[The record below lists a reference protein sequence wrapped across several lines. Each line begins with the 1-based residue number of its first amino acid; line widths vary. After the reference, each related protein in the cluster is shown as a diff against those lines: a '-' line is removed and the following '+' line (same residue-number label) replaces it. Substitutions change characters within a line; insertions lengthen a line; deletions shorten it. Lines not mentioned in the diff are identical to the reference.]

1 MSVLAQKNILIG
13 VSGGIAAYKI
23 PILIRQLVKL
33 KSYVKVV
40 MTPSSKE
47 FVTPLT
53 LSTVSKNDVFSEFT
67 TEKNNNPTWNNHV
80 ELAEWADIFI
90 IAPATSNTISS
101 MSSARCDNLL
111 LACYLSST
119 CPVFV
124 APAMDLEMYNNTLNQ
139 INIKKLVSNNTI
151 VLPVGSGSLASG
163 LNGRGRMLE
172 PNEIVDYVE
181 NKFKKSLPLN
191 SINFLITAGP
201 THEKI
206 DPVRYIGNSSSGKM
220 GYSLAKT
227 ASELGANVKLL
238 LGPTNLSMDLSNIEC
253 IRVQDSDEMY
263 AQTIKHFKES
273 DIVIFSAAISD
284 FKPKKINNSKIKKE
298 SGLDSIDLQPTLDIL
313 KELGK
318 IKTSQFLVGFALET
332 DNVIENAKNKLK
344 SKNLDAIVVNKIG
357 DFNPIS
363 SDYNQIDFINSNL
376 EITSF
381 EKKLKIDVSND
392 IINQII
398 ENVNKTKNQ
407 QLRIN

>member
-1 MSVLAQKNILIG
+1 MSVLTQKNILIG

-23 PILIRQLVKL
+23 PLLIRQLVKL
-33 KSYVKVV
+33 KSNVKVV

-80 ELAEWADIFI
+80 ELAEWADILI

-101 MSSARCDNLL
+101 MASARCDNLL
-111 LACYLSST
+111 LACYLSSK

-124 APAMDLEMYNNTLNQ
+124 APAMDLEMYKNTLNQ
-139 INIKKLVSNNTI
+139 INIKKLVSNNTN

-163 LNGRGRMLE
+163 LDGEGRMLE
-172 PNEIVDYVE
+172 PNEIIDYVE
-181 NKFKKSLPLN
+181 NKFKQSLTLN
-191 SINFLITAGP
+191 SLNFLITAGP

-284 FKPKKINNSKIKKE
+284 FKPIKTNNSKIKKE

-332 DNVIENAKNKLK
+332 DNVIENAKSKLK

-376 EITSF
+376 EVTSF
-381 EKKLKIDVSND
+381 KKKLKIDVSND
-392 IINQII
+392 IISQII
-398 ENVNKTKNQ
+398 ENVNKT
-407 QLRIN
+407 

>member
-1 MSVLAQKNILIG
+1 MSVLAQKNILVG

-23 PILIRQLVKL
+23 PLLIRQLVKL
-33 KSYVKVV
+33 KSNVKVV

-53 LSTVSKNDVFSEFT
+53 LSTVSKNDVFSDFT
-67 TEKNNNPTWNNHV
+67 TAKNNNPTWNNHV

-111 LACYLSST
+111 LACYLSSS

-124 APAMDLEMYNNTLNQ
+124 APAMDLEMYKNTLNQ
-139 INIKKLVSNNTI
+139 TNIKKLVSNNTD

-163 LNGRGRMLE
+163 MEGEGRMLE
-172 PNEIVDYVE
+172 PNEIIDYVE
-181 NKFKKSLPLN
+181 NKFKNSLPLN

-220 GYSLAKT
+220 GYSLAKI
-227 ASELGANVKLL
+227 ASELGANVKLI

-253 IRVQDSDEMY
+253 IRVQDSEEMY

-284 FKPKKINNSKIKKE
+284 FKPIKTNSSKIKKE
-298 SGLDSIDLQPTLDIL
+298 FGLNSIDLQPTLDIL

-332 DNVIENAKNKLK
+332 ENVIENAKSKLK

-376 EITSF
+376 EVTSF

-392 IINQII
+392 IIYQII
-398 ENVNKTKNQ
+398 ENVNKTKN
-407 QLRIN
+407 

>member
-13 VSGGIAAYKI
+13 VSGGIAAYKA
-23 PILIRQLVKL
+23 PLLIRQLVKL
-33 KSYVKVV
+33 NSNVKVV

-53 LSTVSKNDVFSEFT
+53 LSTVSNNDVFSEFT

-101 MSSARCDNLL
+101 MASAQCNNLL
-111 LACYLSST
+111 LACYLSSK

-124 APAMDLEMYNNTLNQ
+124 APAMDLEMYKNTLNQ
-139 INIKKLVSNNTI
+139 TNIKKLVSNNTD

-163 LNGRGRMLE
+163 LEGEGRMLE
-172 PNEIVDYVE
+172 PNEIIDYVE

-191 SINFLITAGP
+191 SLNLLITAGP

-220 GYSLAKT
+220 GYSLAKI

-263 AQTIKHFKES
+263 AQTIKYFKES

-284 FKPKKINNSKIKKE
+284 FKPKKINSSKIKKE
-298 SGLDSIDLQPTLDIL
+298 SGLDSIELQPTHDIL

-332 DNVIENAKNKLK
+332 DNVIENAKSKLK

-398 ENVNKTKNQ
+398 ENVNKTKN
-407 QLRIN
+407 

>member
-1 MSVLAQKNILIG
+1 MSVLAQKNILVG

-23 PILIRQLVKL
+23 PLLIRQLVKL
-33 KSYVKVV
+33 KSNVKVV

-111 LACYLSST
+111 LACYLSSS

-124 APAMDLEMYNNTLNQ
+124 APAMDLEMYKNTLNQ
-139 INIKKLVSNNTI
+139 TNIKKLVSNNTD

-163 LNGRGRMLE
+163 MEGEGRMLE
-172 PNEIVDYVE
+172 PNEIIDYVE
-181 NKFKKSLPLN
+181 NKFKNSLPLN

-220 GYSLAKT
+220 GYSLAKI
-227 ASELGANVKLL
+227 ASELGANVKLI

-253 IRVQDSDEMY
+253 IRVQDSEEMY

-284 FKPKKINNSKIKKE
+284 FKPIKTNNSKIKKE

-332 DNVIENAKNKLK
+332 ENVIENAKSKLK

-376 EITSF
+376 EVTSF

-392 IINQII
+392 IISQII
-398 ENVNKTKNQ
+398 ENVNKTKN
-407 QLRIN
+407 

>member
-13 VSGGIAAYKI
+13 VSGGIAAYKV
-23 PILIRQLVKL
+23 PLLIRQLVKL
-33 KSYVKVV
+33 KSNVKVV

-53 LSTVSKNDVFSEFT
+53 LSTVSNNEVFSEFT
-67 TEKNNNPTWNNHV
+67 IEKNNNPTWNNHV

-90 IAPATSNTISS
+90 IAPGTSNTISS
-101 MSSARCDNLL
+101 MASAQCNNLL
-111 LACYLSST
+111 LACYLSSK

-124 APAMDLEMYNNTLNQ
+124 APAMDLEMYKNTLNQ
-139 INIKKLVSNNTI
+139 TNIKKLVSNNTD

-163 LNGRGRMLE
+163 LEGEGRMLE
-172 PNEIVDYVE
+172 PNEIIDYVE

-191 SINFLITAGP
+191 SLNLLITAGP

-220 GYSLAKT
+220 GYSLAKI

-263 AQTIKHFKES
+263 AQTIKYFKES

-298 SGLDSIDLQPTLDIL
+298 TGLDSIDLQPTLDIL

-332 DNVIENAKNKLK
+332 DNVFENAKSKLK

-398 ENVNKTKNQ
+398 ENVNKAKN
-407 QLRIN
+407 

>member
-13 VSGGIAAYKI
+13 VSGGISAYKI
-23 PILIRQLVKL
+23 PLLIRKL
-33 KSYVKVV
+33 IKLNSNVKVV

-53 LSTVSKNDVFSEFT
+53 LSTVSKNEVFSEFT
-67 TEKNNNPTWNNHV
+67 TEKNSNPTWNNHV

-101 MSSARCDNLL
+101 MAHARCDNLL

-124 APAMDLEMYNNTLNQ
+124 APAMDLEMYKNTLNQ
-139 INIKKLVSNNTI
+139 KNIKKLILNNTN
-151 VLPVGSGSLASG
+151 VLPVGTGSLASG
-163 LNGRGRMLE
+163 LDGEGRMLE
-172 PNEIVDYVE
+172 PDEIIEYVE
-181 NKFKKSLPLN
+181 NKYRETLPLN
-191 SINFLITAGP
+191 SLNFLITAGP

-220 GYSLAKT
+220 GYSLAKI
-227 ASELGANVKLL
+227 ASEQGANVKLL
-238 LGPTNLSMDLSNIEC
+238 LGPTNLPMDLSNIHC
-253 IRVQDSDEMY
+253 IRVQDSDEMFSE
-263 AQTIKHFKES
+263 TLNNFKDA
-273 DIVIFSAAISD
+273 DIVIFSAAIAD
-284 FKPKKINNSKIKKE
+284 FKPKRINNSKIKKD
-298 SGLDSIDLQPTLDIL
+298 SGYDSIKLKPTLDIL

-332 DNVIENAKNKLK
+332 DNVIENAKSKLK

-398 ENVNKTKNQ
+398 ENVNKAKN
-407 QLRIN
+407 

>member
-1 MSVLAQKNILIG
+1 MSVLTQKNILIG

-23 PILIRQLVKL
+23 PLLIRQLVKL
-33 KSYVKVV
+33 KSNVKVV

-80 ELAEWADIFI
+80 ELAEWADILI

-101 MSSARCDNLL
+101 MASARCDNLL
-111 LACYLSST
+111 LACYLSSK

-124 APAMDLEMYNNTLNQ
+124 APAMDLEMYKNTLNQ
-139 INIKKLVSNNTI
+139 INIKKLVSNNTN

-163 LNGRGRMLE
+163 LDGEGRMLE
-172 PNEIVDYVE
+172 PNEIIDYVE
-181 NKFKKSLPLN
+181 NKFKQSLTLN
-191 SINFLITAGP
+191 SLNFLITAGP

-284 FKPKKINNSKIKKE
+284 FKPKKINNRKIKKE
-298 SGLDSIDLQPTLDIL
+298 TGLDSIDLQPTLDIL

-332 DNVIENAKNKLK
+332 DNVFENAKSKLK

-376 EITSF
+376 EITSYD
-381 EKKLKIDVSND
+381 KKLKTDDSND

-398 ENVNKTKNQ
+398 ENVNKTKN
-407 QLRIN
+407 

>member
-1 MSVLAQKNILIG
+1 MSVLAQKNILVG

-23 PILIRQLVKL
+23 PLLIRQLVKL
-33 KSYVKVV
+33 KSNVKVV

-67 TEKNNNPTWNNHV
+67 TAKNNNPTWNNHV

-111 LACYLSST
+111 LACYLSSS

-124 APAMDLEMYNNTLNQ
+124 APAMDLEMYKNALNQ
-139 INIKKLVSNNTI
+139 TNIKKLVSNNTD

-163 LNGRGRMLE
+163 MEGEGRMLE
-172 PNEIVDYVE
+172 PNEIIDYVE
-181 NKFKKSLPLN
+181 NKFKNYLPLN
-191 SINFLITAGP
+191 SKNFLITAGP

-220 GYSLAKT
+220 GYSLAKI
-227 ASELGANVKLL
+227 ASELGANVKLI

-253 IRVQDSDEMY
+253 IRVQDSEEMY
-263 AQTIKHFKES
+263 AKTIKNFKES

-284 FKPKKINNSKIKKE
+284 FKPIKTNNKKIKKE
-298 SGLDSIDLQPTLDIL
+298 SGLDSIELEPTLDIL

-332 DNVIENAKNKLK
+332 DNVIENAKSKLK

-376 EITSF
+376 EVKSF
-381 EKKLKIDVSND
+381 KKKLKIDVSND
-392 IINQII
+392 IISQII
-398 ENVNKTKNQ
+398 ENVKKT
-407 QLRIN
+407 

>member
-1 MSVLAQKNILIG
+1 MSVLAQKNILVG

-33 KSYVKVV
+33 KSNVKVV

-67 TEKNNNPTWNNHV
+67 TAKNNNPTWNNHV
-80 ELAEWADIFI
+80 ELVEWADIFI

-111 LACYLSST
+111 LACYLSSS

-124 APAMDLEMYNNTLNQ
+124 APAMDLEMYKNTLNQ
-139 INIKKLVSNNTI
+139 TNIKKLVSNNTD

-163 LNGRGRMLE
+163 MEGEGRMLE
-172 PNEIVDYVE
+172 PNEIIDYVE
-181 NKFKKSLPLN
+181 NKFKNYLPLN
-191 SINFLITAGP
+191 SKNFLITAGP

-220 GYSLAKT
+220 GYSLAKI
-227 ASELGANVKLL
+227 ASELGANVKLV

-253 IRVQDSDEMY
+253 IRVQDSEEMY
-263 AQTIKHFKES
+263 AQTIKNFKES

-284 FKPKKINNSKIKKE
+284 FKPIKTNNSKIKKE
-298 SGLDSIDLQPTLDIL
+298 SGLDSIKLQPTLDIL
-313 KELGK
+313 MELGK

-332 DNVIENAKNKLK
+332 DNVIENAKSKLK

-376 EITSF
+376 EVTSF
-381 EKKLKIDVSND
+381 KKKLKIDVSND
-392 IINQII
+392 IISQII
-398 ENVNKTKNQ
+398 ENVKKT
-407 QLRIN
+407 

>member
-13 VSGGIAAYKI
+13 VSGGIAAYKA
-23 PILIRQLVKL
+23 PLLIRQLVKL
-33 KSYVKVV
+33 KCNVKVV

-53 LSTVSKNDVFSEFT
+53 LSTVSNNDVFSEFT

-80 ELAEWADIFI
+80 ELAEWADVFI

-101 MSSARCDNLL
+101 MASAQCNNLL

-124 APAMDLEMYNNTLNQ
+124 APAMDLEMYKNTLNQ
-139 INIKKLVSNNTI
+139 TNIKKLVSNNTN

-163 LNGRGRMLE
+163 LDGEGRMLE
-172 PNEIVDYVE
+172 PNEIIDYVE

-191 SINFLITAGP
+191 SLNFLITAGP

-220 GYSLAKT
+220 GYSLAKI
-227 ASELGANVKLL
+227 ASQLGANVKLL

-263 AQTIKHFKES
+263 AQTIKYFKES

-284 FKPKKINNSKIKKE
+284 FKPKKINSSKIKKE
-298 SGLDSIDLQPTLDIL
+298 SGLDSIDLQPTHDIL

-332 DNVIENAKNKLK
+332 DNVIENAKSKLK

-398 ENVNKTKNQ
+398 ENVNKTKN
-407 QLRIN
+407 

>member
-23 PILIRQLVKL
+23 PLLIRQLTKL
-33 KSYVKVV
+33 NSNVRVV

-53 LSTVSKNDVFSEFT
+53 LSTLSENDVFSEFT
-67 TEKNNNPTWNNHV
+67 TQKNNNPSWNNHV

-101 MSSARCDNLL
+101 MANAKCDNLL
-111 LACYLSST
+111 LACYLSSS

-124 APAMDLEMYNNTLNQ
+124 APAMDLEMFKNNLNQ
-139 INIKKLVSNNTI
+139 ENIKKLKANLTD

-163 LNGRGRMLE
+163 LEGEGRMLE
-172 PNEIVDYVE
+172 PNEIIQYVE
-181 NKFKKSLPLN
+181 NKIKDTLPLN
-191 SINFLITAGP
+191 NLNFLITAGP

-220 GYSLAKT
+220 GYYLAKK
-227 ASELGANVKLL
+227 AKELGANVILVI
-238 LGPTNLSMDLSNIEC
+238 GPTNLPMDLLNIKT
-253 IRVQDSDEMY
+253 IRVEDSEEMFNE
-263 AQTIKHFKES
+263 TIKFFES
-273 DIVIFSAAISD
+273 SDVVICSAAISD
-284 FKPKKINNSKIKKE
+284 FKPTEVVQHKIKKE
-298 SGLDSIDLQPTLDIL
+298 DGLDSIKLEPTVDIL
-313 KELGK
+313 KKLGK
-318 IKTSQFLVGFALET
+318 IKTSQYLVGFALET
-332 DNVIENAKNKLK
+332 DNIIDNAKNKLK

-376 EITSF
+376 KITSF
-381 EKKLKIDVSND
+381 EKKLKSDVSND
-392 IINQII
+392 ILNQII
-398 ENVNKTKNQ
+398 INVKET
-407 QLRIN
+407 

>member
-1 MSVLAQKNILIG
+1 MSVLAQKNILVG

-23 PILIRQLVKL
+23 PLLIRQLVKL
-33 KSYVKVV
+33 KSNVKVV

-67 TEKNNNPTWNNHV
+67 TAKNNNPTWNNHV

-111 LACYLSST
+111 LACYLSSS

-124 APAMDLEMYNNTLNQ
+124 APAMDLEMYKNALNQ
-139 INIKKLVSNNTI
+139 TNIKKLVSNNTD

-163 LNGRGRMLE
+163 MEGEGRMLE
-172 PNEIVDYVE
+172 PNEIIDYVE
-181 NKFKKSLPLN
+181 NKFKNSLPLN
-191 SINFLITAGP
+191 SKNFLITAGP

-220 GYSLAKT
+220 GYSLAKI
-227 ASELGANVKLL
+227 ASELGATVKLI

-253 IRVQDSDEMY
+253 IRVQDSEEMY

-284 FKPKKINNSKIKKE
+284 FKPIKTNNRKIKKE

-332 DNVIENAKNKLK
+332 DNVIENAKSKLK

-376 EITSF
+376 EVTSF
-381 EKKLKIDVSND
+381 KKKLKIDVSND
-392 IINQII
+392 IISQII
-398 ENVNKTKNQ
+398 ENVNKT
-407 QLRIN
+407 

>member
-1 MSVLAQKNILIG
+1 MSVLAQKNILVG

-23 PILIRQLVKL
+23 PLLIRQLVKL
-33 KSYVKVV
+33 KSNVKVV

-67 TEKNNNPTWNNHV
+67 TAKNNNPTWNNHV

-111 LACYLSST
+111 LACYLSSS

-124 APAMDLEMYNNTLNQ
+124 APAMDLEMYKNTLNQ
-139 INIKKLVSNNTI
+139 TNIKKLVSNNTD

-163 LNGRGRMLE
+163 MEGEGRMLE
-172 PNEIVDYVE
+172 PNEIIDYVE
-181 NKFKKSLPLN
+181 NKFKNSLPLN
-191 SINFLITAGP
+191 SKNFLITAGP

-220 GYSLAKT
+220 GYSLAKI
-227 ASELGANVKLL
+227 ASELGANVKLI

-253 IRVQDSDEMY
+253 IRVQDSEEMY
-263 AQTIKHFKES
+263 AKTIKNFKES

-284 FKPKKINNSKIKKE
+284 FKPIKTNNKKIKKE
-298 SGLDSIDLQPTLDIL
+298 SGLDSIQLEPTLDIL

-332 DNVIENAKNKLK
+332 DNVIENAKSKLK

-376 EITSF
+376 EVTSF
-381 EKKLKIDVSND
+381 KKKLKIDVSND
-392 IINQII
+392 IISQII
-398 ENVNKTKNQ
+398 ENVNKT
-407 QLRIN
+407 

>member
-23 PILIRQLVKL
+23 PLLIRQLVKL
-33 KSYVKVV
+33 KSNVKVV

-101 MSSARCDNLL
+101 MASARCDNLL
-111 LACYLSST
+111 LACYLSSK

-124 APAMDLEMYNNTLNQ
+124 APAMDLEMYKNTLNQ
-139 INIKKLVSNNTI
+139 TNIKKLVSNNTDD
-151 VLPVGSGSLASG
+151 LPVGSGSLASG
-163 LNGRGRMLE
+163 LEGEGRMLE
-172 PNEIVDYVE
+172 PNEIIDYVE

-191 SINFLITAGP
+191 SLNLLITAGP

-206 DPVRYIGNSSSGKM
+206 DPVRYIGNSSTGKM
-220 GYSLAKT
+220 GYSLAKI

-263 AQTIKHFKES
+263 AQTIKYFKES

-284 FKPKKINNSKIKKE
+284 FKPKKINSSKIKKE
-298 SGLDSIDLQPTLDIL
+298 SGLDSIELQPTHDIL

-332 DNVIENAKNKLK
+332 DNVIENAKSKLK

-398 ENVNKTKNQ
+398 ENVNKTKN
-407 QLRIN
+407 